1 MSRSVTAGIVVVFL
15 AAAVVAVLALIF
27 LTTNRTAQTDADLSA
42 AAAMVSPAGAAMGT
56 VIFDQQGDAV
66 VVAMD
71 VNGLMPGGHAV
82 FVHAVGSCSPDFSA
96 AGDHFEVERGS
107 NGIIHPSWKRDPI
120 YGEHGGD
127 LPNIYAHADG
137 SVRADFV
144 TDGFTLRAGEDHSI
158 FDADGSAIVIHE
170 HPQAYGAA
178 EGNTG
183 ARVAC
188 GVIERNR

>member
-1 MSRSVTAGIVVVFL
+1 MSRSVTTGIIVAFI
-15 AAAVVAVLALIF
+15 AAAIVAILVLIF
-27 LTTNRTAQTDADLSA
+27 LLTNRAASTHANLSA
-42 AAAMVSPAGAAMGT
+42 TASMASQSGEAMGM
-56 VIFDQQGDAV
+56 VRFQQQQDAV
-66 VVAMD
+66 VVALD
-71 VNGLMPGGHAV
+71 VSGFAPGGHAV
-82 FVHAVGSCSPDFSA
+82 AVHAVGSCSPDFSA
-96 AGDHFEVERGS
+96 AGDHFEAERGS

-137 SVRADFV
+137 SARADFV
-144 TDGFTLRAGEDHSI
+144 TDGFTLREGEDHSI
-158 FDADGSAIVIHE
+158 FDPDGSAIVIHE

>member
-1 MSRSVTAGIVVVFL
+1 MSRSVTTGIIVAFI
-15 AAAVVAVLALIF
+15 AAAIVAILVLIF
-27 LTTNRTAQTDADLSA
+27 LLTNRAASTHANLSA
-42 AAAMVSPAGAAMGT
+42 TASMASQSGEAMGM
-56 VIFDQQGDAV
+56 VRFQQQQDAV
-66 VVAMD
+66 VVALD
-71 VNGLMPGGHAV
+71 VSGFAPGGHAV
-82 FVHAVGSCSPDFSA
+82 AVHAVGSCSPDFSA
-96 AGDHFEVERGS
+96 AGDHFEAERGS

-137 SVRADFV
+137 SARADFV

-158 FDADGSAIVIHE
+158 FAADGSAIVIHE

-188 GVIERNR
+188 GVIQRNR